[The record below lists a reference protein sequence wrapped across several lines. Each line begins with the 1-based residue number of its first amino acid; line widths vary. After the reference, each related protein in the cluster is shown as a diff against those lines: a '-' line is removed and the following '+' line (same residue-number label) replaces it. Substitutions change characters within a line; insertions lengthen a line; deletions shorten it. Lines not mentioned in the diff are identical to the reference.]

1 MPVRHPGRWVAV
13 AVLAVLGAM
22 LVNTVLTND
31 GFRWDVVGR
40 YLFSPPVLNGLQNT
54 LILTVLSML
63 IGIVG
68 GIALA
73 IMRLSP
79 NPVLSSV
86 AGLYIWLFRGTPL
99 IAQLLFWNFL
109 AALYPRLSLGV
120 PFGPEFVSFDTNQL
134 INQFTACLL
143 GLGLNEAA
151 YMAEIVRGGLQSVD
165 HGQSE
170 AAGALGMSRG
180 QTLRRIVLPQAM
192 RVIIPPTGNETISML
207 KTTSLVVVIGYF
219 ELMTSVQR
227 IYSVNFQ
234 TIPLLIVAA
243 IWYLA
248 LTSVLSIGQGF
259 VERRYGRGVHRGPTG
274 RAPAAPAPDGGNEMT
289 ENGDEP
295 ADGRGRRDPQELR
308 PASRCCAGSTSR
320 CSRGEVACVIGPSG
334 SGKSTFLRCINHLE
348 SIDAGTM
355 TVDGELIGYR
365 RRGDKLYELRESE
378 VARQAPRHRD
388 GVPAVQPV
396 PAHDGARERHGGALH
411 GAPDVEEAGPG
422 SRARA
427 CSSGS
432 GWATGRDNYPTQL
445 SGGQQQ
451 RVAIARALAMQPRLM
466 LFDEPTSA
474 LDPELVGE
482 VLDVMRGLAREGMTM
497 VVVTHEMGFA
507 REVADSLVFMDE
519 GRIVEAGAPREVL
532 ANPKHERTQAFLS
545 KVL

>member
-1 MPVRHPGRWVAV
+1 MPVRHPGRWAAV
-13 AVLAVLGAM
+13 AVLAVLAAM

-274 RAPAAPAPDGGNEMT
+274 RAPAAPAPDGGSEMT
-289 ENGDEP
+289 ENGQ
-295 ADGRGRRDPQELR
+295 AGRWSR
-308 PASRCCAGSTSR
+308 PSGSTRASAASRCCAGST
-320 CSRGEVACVIGPSG
+320 
-334 SGKSTFLRCINHLE
+334 
-348 SIDAGTM
+348 
-355 TVDGELIGYR
+355 
-365 RRGDKLYELRESE
+365 
-378 VARQAPRHRD
+378 
-388 GVPAVQPV
+388 
-396 PAHDGARERHGGALH
+396 
-411 GAPDVEEAGPG
+411 
-422 SRARA
+422 
-427 CSSGS
+427 
-432 GWATGRDNYPTQL
+432 
-445 SGGQQQ
+445 
-451 RVAIARALAMQPRLM
+451 
-466 LFDEPTSA
+466 
-474 LDPELVGE
+474 
-482 VLDVMRGLAREGMTM
+482 
-497 VVVTHEMGFA
+497 
-507 REVADSLVFMDE
+507 
-519 GRIVEAGAPREVL
+519 
-532 ANPKHERTQAFLS
+532 
-545 KVL
+545 